1 MSTEKQKTT
10 NLVRSSTKRPRAP
23 IACFRCHHKKVRCDG
38 ARPNCTRCLS
48 TGVLCAY
55 PNARKSRTTQ
65 PTNIDPFIDNLSQLE
80 ARIRQIELDLE
91 SQKSMVQSILSKDS
105 LNTNLTKP
113 EIQDSKTMIA
123 RGEQR
128 TIKEKRAE
136 KQQQS
141 KFKSTQNT
149 DMENYALSMS
159 MYSQNMMMNDWSLLN
174 VYPNNLYDISP
185 NSSRSS
191 SLASNITLQPS
202 QSSNSVTSTAMSS
215 CSDPIFTNFSMEDI
229 IMQHPNDAMMY
240 SNNNDTATAPVWY
253 NF

>member
-1 MSTEKQKTT
+1 M
-10 NLVRSSTKRPRAP
+10 
-23 IACFRCHHKKVRCDG
+23 
-38 ARPNCTRCLS
+38 
-48 TGVLCAY
+48 
-55 PNARKSRTTQ
+55 
-65 PTNIDPFIDNLSQLE
+65 SQLE

-128 TIKEKRAE
+128 IIKEKRAD

-229 IMQHPNDAMMY
+229 IMQHPSMY
-240 SNNNDTATAPVWY
+240 NYS
-253 NF
+253 